1 MPQGKHSRI
10 QGEFVPTINGVV
22 KPKKIACAFPELRCT
37 FGGRS
42 TVPDVVVFVWSRIP
56 SDELLPTPSFV
67 SELNLTV
74 KDLFSW
80 LLL

>member
-1 MPQGKHSRI
+1 MGWLI
-10 QGEFVPTINGVV
+10 D
-22 KPKKIACAFPELRCT
+22 PEEKT
-37 FGGRS
+37 
-42 TVPDVVVFVWSRIP
+42 VFVYRP
-56 SDELLPTPSFV
+56 KQEVEVFDEPNELLLTPSFV